1 MNLPASPA
9 ARRREEEVRIRQRL
23 EAMDSKLDA
32 CLGTIGGAQP
42 GGAKPPSPALPEPT
56 AEDVEFVGEV
66 LYSYDRIPVGHVLS
80 FGTRR
85 DGPPLVTSLSVAGLG
100 GFSIAEAIRVGLL
113 TTGGSFVRSAYERL
127 LAERPGNSGRWLH
140 PSGNAANPVFEP
152 LRQST
157 D

>member
-1 MNLPASPA
+1 MSIAPSNPQAHK
-9 ARRREEEVRIRQRL
+9 REMEIRALARL
-23 EAMDSKLDA
+23 EAMESKLDA
-32 CLGTIGGAQP
+32 YMINGGA
-42 GGAKPPSPALPEPT
+42 AALPPPAFLEPT

-66 LYSYDRIPVGHVLS
+66 LYSYDSIPVGHVLS

-113 TTGGSFVRSAYERL
+113 TTGGSFVRSTYERL
-127 LAERPGNSGRWLH
+127 LSERPGNSGRWLH

-152 LRQST
+152 LRQSA